1 MILKKNKKYKIS
13 MDSGVI
19 YLEQYSDERS
29 NVSYKQFEI
38 DYNKQYNKYTPIE
51 KKKYTIYDAINN
63 WTSIK
68 PMLDEFKINYSESD
82 AEFDSNL
89 DNLEGLYDYNSEI
102 EEIEFEADRMIF
114 DVGQGEDFDE
124 EYFSDENTIYVEA
137 DLSKHNK
144 YQKGLTVQEQKMYDF
159 YKSKSCA

>member
-1 MILKKNKKYKIS
+1 
-13 MDSGVI
+13 
-19 YLEQYSDERS
+19 
-29 NVSYKQFEI
+29 
-38 DYNKQYNKYTPIE
+38 
-51 KKKYTIYDAINN
+51 
-63 WTSIK
+63 
-68 PMLDEFKINYSESD
+68 MLDEFKINYSESD